1 MGASLSILLTVFAQA
16 AAPAAPACNPPCA
29 AGQYCAPNGQC
40 YIPAPA
46 PPPTSGYPP
55 AQSAPPP
62 TYYPPAQPAPPPTYY
77 PPAQNAPP
85 PGYYAQPQQQGYP
98 QSPPPPQGYPP
109 SGGYP
114 PGAYGSQPPGVYQP
128 QVVPVRESAP
138 YKEGPRFGLFLG
150 GVVVPG
156 TDVTAAAGGAM
167 LTFGSKRHGFETRI
181 YGAFYKVEDEDTTTT
196 GTAAFVHGTRWWGVY
211 GLGFGS
217 GVGYAD
223 FTAKTSYG
231 WADASAQVLA
241 YVAPVML
248 RFGRQPTF
256 ELGLNS
262 GASLFFSHDVGP
274 YGYLYGALLF

>member
-16 AAPAAPACNPPCA
+16 AAPAEAACNPPCA
-29 AGQYCAPNGQC
+29 AGQYCAPDGQC
-40 YIPAPA
+40 YVPAPA
-46 PPPTSGYPP
+46 PPPSPTQAPGQNPPPPTYYQP

-62 TYYPPAQPAPPPTYY
+62 TYYPPAQST
-77 PPAQNAPP
+77 PP

-98 QSPPPPQGYPP
+98 QS
-109 SGGYP
+109 GGYP
-114 PGAYGSQPPGVYQP
+114 PAAYGQPPGVYQP
-128 QVVPVRESAP
+128 QVVPVRQSAP

-150 GVVVPG
+150 GIVVPG

-196 GTAAFVHGTRWWGVY
+196 GSAAFVHGTRWWGVY

-217 GVGYAD
+217 GFGYSD
-223 FTAKTSYG
+223 FSAKTTYG
-231 WADASAQVLA
+231 WNDFSAQVMA

-262 GASLFFSHDVGP
+262 GATVIFAHDVRP
-274 YGYLYGALLF
+274 YGYLYGAILF

>member
-16 AAPAAPACNPPCA
+16 AAPAEAACNPPCA

-40 YIPAPA
+40 YVPA
-46 PPPTSGYPP
+46 PPP
-55 AQSAPPP
+55 P
-62 TYYPPAQPAPPPTYY
+62 TYD

-98 QSPPPPQGYPP
+98 QSPPPQGYPP
-109 SGGYP
+109 SAGYP
-114 PGAYGSQPPGVYQP
+114 PGPYGQPPGVYQP
-128 QVVPVRESAP
+128 QPVPVRQPAP

-150 GVVVPG
+150 GVVVPK

-167 LTFGSKRHGFETRI
+167 LTFGSKHHGFEARI

-196 GTAAFVHGTRWWGVY
+196 GGAGFLHGTRWWGVY

-217 GVGYAD
+217 GLGYAD
-223 FTAKTSYG
+223 FDAKTSYG
-231 WADASAQVLA
+231 WNDSSAQVMA
-241 YVAPVML
+241 YIAPVML
-248 RFGRQPTF
+248 RFGRMPTF

-262 GASLFFSHDVGP
+262 GATVIFSHDVRP
-274 YGYLYGALLF
+274 YGYLYGAILF